1 MAYTINRTDGSI
13 IATVADGQ
21 IDQGSTDLTLIGK
34 NFSGF
39 GDYLNENFV
48 KLLENFSGQAQPTQ
62 PLSGQLWFDTSENRI
77 KVYSGTEWKAVGTSA
92 LAISRPLDISTGD
105 FWFNTSDSQLFFFDG
120 LRDYLIGP
128 LYTSSQNLS
137 GFRVESLEDI
147 DRRSRVVT
155 GVYNNNRLL
164 GYWSSQDFTLRNPVP
179 DFNTVN
185 ENGNVIS
192 QLAVRQGFNPASN
205 DYKWRGTADSS
216 SRLGNYDASAYVVKT
231 LPNVLTQTLTVQ
243 NNDGILFGSG
253 PQGRLSIE
261 SFRDVSLRNTSSDG
275 KILLRATRGSNL
287 VNYINII
294 PQSTST
300 DLIEIAPANP
310 TSLTTV
316 GGSLRVTGDLTVLGN
331 FVSVEVATL
340 RVEDINIELGTTSSG
355 SGVTDAQAYGGGVI
369 LKGTTN
375 HSILWNTAE
384 TATAAD
390 QDWDFSENIDIP
402 ANRSYKIGGVPV
414 IRPSG
419 SSIELTSAVTSAPGL
434 TSFGSQISITADNIT
449 IDDNRISNNGRTTP
463 YVNGD
468 PANPTNIV
476 IEPLGDV
483 EFIGSPKLIGVSTT
497 SENLIDQTSE
507 SSALLSSTELS
518 EATSKKYVTNL
529 VRTRSVPLTLDIS
542 GAPGPITG
550 PGRETKLT
558 NSEIITLVT
567 QICPPDEYDEG
578 TVARISTIRYY
589 LEDELAFDISTGSVT
604 PLYDVTG
611 AETPSGTPGAYAVV
625 REISATTTIPA
636 IPSPRIY
643 ARRGYMELDVTT
655 ISGSLAWKVKTAL
668 VENASPYAL
677 YSTFFATRT
686 E

>member
-13 IATVADGQ
+13 LATVADGQ

-39 GDYLNENFV
+39 GDYLNENFI
-48 KLLENFSGQAQPTQ
+48 KLLENFSGQTQPQQ

-77 KVYSGTEWKAVGTSA
+77 KVYSGTEWKSVGTSA
-92 LAISRPLDISTGD
+92 LATSRPLDISTGD

-137 GFRVESLEDI
+137 GLRIETLEDV
-147 DRRSRVVT
+147 DRRPRVVT
-155 GVYNNNRLL
+155 AVYNNNRLL

-179 DFNTVN
+179 DYNTIN

-192 QLAVRQGFNPASN
+192 QLAVKQGFNPASN
-205 DYKWRGTADSS
+205 DYQWRGTAESS
-216 SRLGNYDASAYVVKT
+216 AKLGDYDATDYVVKT

-275 KILLRATRGSNL
+275 KIVFRATRGSNL
-287 VNYINII
+287 VNYFNIT
-294 PQSTST
+294 PRSTST
-300 DLIEIAPANP
+300 DLIEIAPSNP
-310 TSLTTV
+310 TSLTKI
-316 GGSLRVTGDLTVLGN
+316 GGSLEVTGDLTVLGN
-331 FVSVEVATL
+331 LVSVEVSTL
-340 RVEDINIELGTTSSG
+340 RVEDINIELGTSTDG
-355 SGVTDAQAYGGGVI
+355 SGITDAQAYGGGVI
-369 LKGTTN
+369 LKGSTN
-375 HSILWNTAE
+375 HSILWNVAE
-384 TATAAD
+384 TGTASD

-402 ANRSYKIGGVPV
+402 TARSYKIGGVPV
-414 IRPSG
+414 IRSDG

-463 YVNGD
+463 YVDGD

-476 IEPLGDV
+476 IEPLGNV
-483 EFIGSPKLIGVSTT
+483 EFIGSPKLVGIETT
-497 SENLIDQTSE
+497 NENLIDQSTE
-507 SSALLSSTELS
+507 SSSLLPSDELA

-529 VRTRSVPLTLDIS
+529 VRTRNIPLTLDITGTP
-542 GAPGPITG
+542 GAFTG
-550 PGRETKLT
+550 PMRENRLS
-558 NSEIITLVT
+558 NAEIITIVT
-567 QICPPDEYDEG
+567 QICPPAEYDEG
-578 TVARISTIRYY
+578 TIARIATMRYY
-589 LEDELAFDISTGSVT
+589 LEDEPAFDISTGTVT
-604 PLYDVTG
+604 TLYDVPG
-611 AETPSGTPGAYAVV
+611 AETPGGPPGTFGVV
-625 REISATTTIPA
+625 RELSATTTVPA
-636 IPSPRIY
+636 RPSPRLY
-643 ARRGYMELDVTT
+643 VRRGYMELDVGT
-655 ISGSLAWKVKTAL
+655 SGASLVWQLKTAL
-668 VENASPYAL
+668 VESASPYSL
-677 YSTFFATRT
+677 YTSFFATRT